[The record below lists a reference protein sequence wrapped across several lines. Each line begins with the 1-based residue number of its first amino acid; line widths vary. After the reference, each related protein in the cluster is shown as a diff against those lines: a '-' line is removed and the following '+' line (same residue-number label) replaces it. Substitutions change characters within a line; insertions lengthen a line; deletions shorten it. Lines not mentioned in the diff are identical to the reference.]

1 MTVSENIAKYLMDNM
16 NTAVLLFDEDLHLS
30 TMNIASEHLLS
41 LSCRQ
46 VIGTHLNDLLPNNK
60 SLQEIIEK
68 SLTQGNTITEYE
80 VSINLPSM
88 TSILVDCSVS
98 PITVPGNGNG
108 LLMELINSDSLNRI
122 SRKQNLVLQQTT
134 AKESTRA
141 MAHEIKNPLGG
152 IRGAAQLLEQE
163 LSDESLRE
171 YTQIIISEADRL
183 RNLVDRMMAPH
194 KQLSLQN
201 VNIHEVLEYVCSLI
215 QAEAE
220 NPFELTRDY
229 DPSLPEFEADREQ
242 LIQALLNIVRNANQA
257 IPEKG
262 EILIQT
268 RIQYQASIVEK
279 TYHQAMKINIQDN
292 GPGIPPE
299 IEDSVFFPMITGR
312 AEGSGLG
319 LSIAQ
324 SLIQKHGGLIEYHRR
339 DEVTEFTILLPLERH
354 YEQDL

>member
-1 MTVSENIAKYLMDNM
+1 
-16 NTAVLLFDEDLHLS
+16 
-30 TMNIASEHLLS
+30 
-41 LSCRQ
+41 
-46 VIGTHLNDLLPNNK
+46 
-60 SLQEIIEK
+60 
-68 SLTQGNTITEYE
+68 
-80 VSINLPSM
+80 
-88 TSILVDCSVS
+88 
-98 PITVPGNGNG
+98 
-108 LLMELINSDSLNRI
+108 
-122 SRKQNLVLQQTT
+122 
-134 AKESTRA
+134 

-163 LSDESLRE
+163 LTDESLRE

-194 KQLSLQN
+194 KQLSLQKI
-201 VNIHEVLEYVCSLI
+201 NIHEVLEYVCSLI

-242 LIQALLNIVRNANQA
+242 LIQALLNVVRNAIQA
-257 IPEKG
+257 IPENG

-268 RIQYQASIVEK
+268 RIQYQANIVEK
-279 TYHQAMKINIQDN
+279 TYNQAMKINIQDN
-292 GPGIPPE
+292 GPGIPAE

-339 DEVTEFTILLPLERH
+339 DEVTEFSILLPLERQ